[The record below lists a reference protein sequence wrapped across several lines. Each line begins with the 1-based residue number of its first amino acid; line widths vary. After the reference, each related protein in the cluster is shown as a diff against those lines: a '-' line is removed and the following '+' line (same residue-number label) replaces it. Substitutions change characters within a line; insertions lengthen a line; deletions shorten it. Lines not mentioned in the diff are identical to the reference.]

1 MLLFLFFQPS
11 QVIWRQAMQYHQML
25 KQKHEQEAK
34 EAAEAAAKK
43 KAIAAKVD
51 AVKDEKVKV
60 IDEKEAAILAAEKAA
75 QELIMLEERE
85 KKAKKAFSD
94 GGMKKGFLK

>member
-1 MLLFLFFQPS
+1 
-11 QVIWRQAMQYHQML
+11 MQYHQML
-25 KQKHEQEAK
+25 KQKHEQESK

-51 AVKDEKVKV
+51 TAKDTEKKV
-60 IDEKEAAILAAEKAA
+60 VVDRETEIRAAELAAEPAA
-75 QELIMLEERE
+75 QELIKADERE

-94 GGMKKGFLK
+94 GGMKKGFLAGK

>member
-1 MLLFLFFQPS
+1 
-11 QVIWRQAMQYHQML
+11 
-25 KQKHEQEAK
+25 
-34 EAAEAAAKK
+34 
-43 KAIAAKVD
+43 
-51 AVKDEKVKV
+51 
-60 IDEKEAAILAAEKAA
+60 LAAEKAA